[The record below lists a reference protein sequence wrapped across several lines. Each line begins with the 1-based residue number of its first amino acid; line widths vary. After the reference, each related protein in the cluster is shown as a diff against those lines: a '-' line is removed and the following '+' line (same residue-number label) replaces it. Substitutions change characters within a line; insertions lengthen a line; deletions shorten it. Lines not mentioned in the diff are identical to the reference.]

1 MDCNFDRRGLK
12 IDNITK
18 VLIAL
23 RFYASGNDQRVNG
36 DTLGYSQA
44 SVSIVVKEV
53 SGLQAKCGKK
63 WIRFPSNL
71 QDTKE
76 QFYLIGEFPGVIGAI
91 DCTHVPIKSPGG
103 NNAEMY

>member
-53 SGLQAKCGKK
+53 SGLQAKCGKNGFGFHQIYK
-63 WIRFPSNL
+63 TLR
-71 QDTKE
+71 
-76 QFYLIGEFPGVIGAI
+76 
-91 DCTHVPIKSPGG
+91 
-103 NNAEMY
+103 NNFI